1 MATRNTQAGSVVLE
15 ALIGILIFSMGIL
28 AIVGLL
34 AASTKSAGDAKY
46 RLDASQLANQLV
58 GQMLGSIN
66 RSSPSAQQLV
76 ALQNGFGSPSGPAYV
91 AWLGNVT
98 AALPGASAV
107 QPTVVI
113 NATAS
118 SSANAP
124 SSQATI
130 TISWNAPNEAPGA
143 HSYTTI
149 AQIR

>member
-1 MATRNTQAGSVVLE
+1 MRLREPQAGAMLLE

-46 RLDASQLANQLV
+46 RMDASQLSNQLV

-66 RSSPSAQQLV
+66 RSTSSALQLV
-76 ALQNGFGSPSGPAYV
+76 ALQNNFSSPNGAAYT

-98 AALPGASAV
+98 ANLPGAVAV
-107 QPTVVI
+107 PPTVVI
-113 NATAS
+113 IATPS
-118 SSANAP
+118 TSLNTP

-130 TISWNAPNEAPGA
+130 TISWNAPNEAAGA
-143 HSYTTI
+143 HVYTTV